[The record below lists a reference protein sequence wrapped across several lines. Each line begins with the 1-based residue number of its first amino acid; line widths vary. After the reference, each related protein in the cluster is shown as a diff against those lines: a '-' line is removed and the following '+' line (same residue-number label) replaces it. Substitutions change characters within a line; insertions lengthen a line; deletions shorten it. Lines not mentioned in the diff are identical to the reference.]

1 MREYLKTRWQS
12 WAMAAAMLLMA
23 VIVLFLYDVPLEPVG
38 YIAVLV
44 IICETGFLIW
54 GYRKYRKKQQNLLY
68 IKENGALALEHMEAP
83 EDENEALYQDICRL
97 LDEERIKA
105 RNKSSAFGT
114 ELMDFYTMWVHQ
126 IKTPIAASRLLLQ
139 EEELEQI
146 LSMRVRC
153 EKVAIKDIKLRT
165 FIAEG
170 NSRNDL
176 AAHVYDITYGSVV
189 PFEDNL
195 VVIDDSIVRGTTLK
209 ESIIRILDRLHPK
222 KIVLVGSPEYQN
234 GSYKLGQAEGGRKIL
249 LLNVNNFDASDENEL
264 KESLHTI
271 VHEFT
276 HILHQTKLFDKKY
289 QEISTGRY
297 NSNWTLLNDS
307 EARHLGFITNYAM
320 LNKDEDFAE
329 MVSGILVFGYDW
341 FKDTVLAEAEKS
353 IENPNAKAD
362 LEAKLAIVES
372 YFKETW
378 NIEFFDNET
387 SGEKGL
393 ETYFREAIE
402 KVVSNPP
409 TK

>member
-1 MREYLKTRWQS
+1 MKRYNNIFLAALFGATLLLGGCREEEKIADDLYIPGLGGEKYAENELDKWLYQNYTLPYNIDVVYRWDAAQAYS
-12 WAMAAAMLLMA
+12 SLSEVQLVPVEFDAVQPMMAALR
-23 VIVLFLYDVPLEPVG
+23 DVWFEP
-38 YIAVLV
+38 YIQA
-44 IICETGFLIW
+44 T
-54 GYRKYRKKQQNLLY
+54 
-68 IKENGALALEHMEAP
+68 
-83 EDENEALYQDICRL
+83 
-97 LDEERIKA
+97 
-105 RNKSSAFGT
+105 
-114 ELMDFYTMWVHQ
+114 
-126 IKTPIAASRLLLQ
+126 
-139 EEELEQI
+139 
-146 LSMRVRC
+146 
-153 EKVAIKDIKLRT
+153 
-165 FIAEG
+165 G
-170 NSRNDL
+170 NSQD
-176 AAHVYDITYGSVV
+176 
-189 PFEDNL
+189 F
-195 VVIDDSIVRGTTLK
+195 LK
-209 ESIIRILDRLHPK
+209 EVAPK
-222 KIVLVGSPEYQN
+222 KIVLVGSLEYQN
-234 GSYKLGQAEGGRKIL
+234 GSYKYKLGQAEGGRKIL

>member
-1 MREYLKTRWQS
+1 MKRYNNIFLAALFGATLLLGGCREEEKIADDLYIPGLGGEKYAENELDKWLYQNYTLPYNIDVVYRWDAAQAYS
-12 WAMAAAMLLMA
+12 SLSEVQLVPVEFDAVQPMMAALR
-23 VIVLFLYDVPLEPVG
+23 DVWFEP
-38 YIAVLV
+38 YIQA
-44 IICETGFLIW
+44 T
-54 GYRKYRKKQQNLLY
+54 
-68 IKENGALALEHMEAP
+68 
-83 EDENEALYQDICRL
+83 
-97 LDEERIKA
+97 
-105 RNKSSAFGT
+105 
-114 ELMDFYTMWVHQ
+114 
-126 IKTPIAASRLLLQ
+126 
-139 EEELEQI
+139 
-146 LSMRVRC
+146 
-153 EKVAIKDIKLRT
+153 
-165 FIAEG
+165 G
-170 NSRNDL
+170 NSQD
-176 AAHVYDITYGSVV
+176 
-189 PFEDNL
+189 F
-195 VVIDDSIVRGTTLK
+195 LK
-209 ESIIRILDRLHPK
+209 EVAPK
-222 KIVLVGSPEYQN
+222 KIALVGSLEYQN
-234 GSYKLGQAEGGRKIL
+234 GSYKLGQAEGGCKIL

-297 NSNWTLLNDS
+297 NSNWTLLKDP
-307 EARHLGFITNYAM
+307 EARRLGFITSYAM

-353 IENPNAKAD
+353 TENPNAKAD

>member
-1 MREYLKTRWQS
+1 MKRYNNIFLAALFGATLLLGGCREEEKIADDLYIPGLGGEEYAENELDKWLYQNYTLPYNIDVVYRQDAAQAYSSLWEVQLVPVEFD
-12 WAMAAAMLLMA
+12 AVQPMMAALR
-23 VIVLFLYDVPLEPVG
+23 DVWFEP
-38 YIAVLV
+38 YIQA
-44 IICETGFLIW
+44 T
-54 GYRKYRKKQQNLLY
+54 
-68 IKENGALALEHMEAP
+68 
-83 EDENEALYQDICRL
+83 
-97 LDEERIKA
+97 
-105 RNKSSAFGT
+105 
-114 ELMDFYTMWVHQ
+114 
-126 IKTPIAASRLLLQ
+126 
-139 EEELEQI
+139 
-146 LSMRVRC
+146 
-153 EKVAIKDIKLRT
+153 
-165 FIAEG
+165 G
-170 NSRNDL
+170 NSQD
-176 AAHVYDITYGSVV
+176 
-189 PFEDNL
+189 F
-195 VVIDDSIVRGTTLK
+195 LK
-209 ESIIRILDRLHPK
+209 EVAPK

-234 GSYKLGQAEGGRKIL
+234 GSYKLGQAEGGCKIL

-297 NSNWTLLNDS
+297 NSNWTLLKDP
-307 EARHLGFITNYAM
+307 EARRLGFITSYAM

-353 IENPNAKAD
+353 TENPNAKAD

>member
-1 MREYLKTRWQS
+1 MKRYNNIFLAALFGATLLLGGCREEEKIADDLYIPGLGGEKYAENELDKWLYQNYTLPYNIDVVYRWDAAQAYS
-12 WAMAAAMLLMA
+12 SLSEVQLVPVEFDAVQPMMAALR
-23 VIVLFLYDVPLEPVG
+23 DVWFEP
-38 YIAVLV
+38 YIQA
-44 IICETGFLIW
+44 T
-54 GYRKYRKKQQNLLY
+54 
-68 IKENGALALEHMEAP
+68 
-83 EDENEALYQDICRL
+83 
-97 LDEERIKA
+97 
-105 RNKSSAFGT
+105 
-114 ELMDFYTMWVHQ
+114 
-126 IKTPIAASRLLLQ
+126 
-139 EEELEQI
+139 
-146 LSMRVRC
+146 
-153 EKVAIKDIKLRT
+153 
-165 FIAEG
+165 G
-170 NSRNDL
+170 NSQD
-176 AAHVYDITYGSVV
+176 
-189 PFEDNL
+189 F
-195 VVIDDSIVRGTTLK
+195 LK
-209 ESIIRILDRLHPK
+209 EVAPK

-234 GSYKLGQAEGGRKIL
+234 GSYNLGQAEGGRKIL

-297 NSNWTLLNDS
+297 NSNWTLLKDP
-307 EARHLGFITNYAM
+307 EARRLGFITSYAM

-353 IENPNAKAD
+353 TENPNAKAD

>member
-1 MREYLKTRWQS
+1 MKRYNNIFLAALFGATLLLGGCREEEKIADDLYIPGLGGEKYAENELDKWLYQNYTLPYNIDVVYRWDAAQAYS
-12 WAMAAAMLLMA
+12 SLSEVQLVPVEFDAVQPMMAALR
-23 VIVLFLYDVPLEPVG
+23 DVWFEP
-38 YIAVLV
+38 YIQA
-44 IICETGFLIW
+44 T
-54 GYRKYRKKQQNLLY
+54 
-68 IKENGALALEHMEAP
+68 
-83 EDENEALYQDICRL
+83 
-97 LDEERIKA
+97 
-105 RNKSSAFGT
+105 
-114 ELMDFYTMWVHQ
+114 
-126 IKTPIAASRLLLQ
+126 
-139 EEELEQI
+139 
-146 LSMRVRC
+146 
-153 EKVAIKDIKLRT
+153 
-165 FIAEG
+165 G
-170 NSRNDL
+170 NSQD
-176 AAHVYDITYGSVV
+176 
-189 PFEDNL
+189 F
-195 VVIDDSIVRGTTLK
+195 LK
-209 ESIIRILDRLHPK
+209 EVAPK

-234 GSYKLGQAEGGRKIL
+234 GSYKLGQAEEGRKIL

-297 NSNWTLLNDS
+297 NSNWTLLKDP
-307 EARHLGFITNYAM
+307 EARRLGFITSYAM

-353 IENPNAKAD
+353 TENPNAKAD

>member
-1 MREYLKTRWQS
+1 MKRYNNIFLAALFGATLLLGGCREEEKIADDLYIPGLGGEKYAENELDKWLYQNYTLPYNIDVVYRWDAAQAYS
-12 WAMAAAMLLMA
+12 SLSEVQLVPVEFDAVQPMMAALR
-23 VIVLFLYDVPLEPVG
+23 DVWFEP
-38 YIAVLV
+38 YIQA
-44 IICETGFLIW
+44 T
-54 GYRKYRKKQQNLLY
+54 
-68 IKENGALALEHMEAP
+68 
-83 EDENEALYQDICRL
+83 
-97 LDEERIKA
+97 
-105 RNKSSAFGT
+105 
-114 ELMDFYTMWVHQ
+114 
-126 IKTPIAASRLLLQ
+126 
-139 EEELEQI
+139 
-146 LSMRVRC
+146 
-153 EKVAIKDIKLRT
+153 
-165 FIAEG
+165 G
-170 NSRNDL
+170 NSQD
-176 AAHVYDITYGSVV
+176 
-189 PFEDNL
+189 F
-195 VVIDDSIVRGTTLK
+195 LK
-209 ESIIRILDRLHPK
+209 EVAPK

-234 GSYKLGQAEGGRKIL
+234 GSYKLLGQAEGGRKIL

>member
-1 MREYLKTRWQS
+1 MKRYNNIFLAALFGATLLLGGCREEEKIADDLYIPGLGGEKYAENELDKWLYQNYTLPYNIDVVYRWDAAQTYS
-12 WAMAAAMLLMA
+12 SLSEVQLVPVEFDAVQPMMAALR
-23 VIVLFLYDVPLEPVG
+23 DVWFEP
-38 YIAVLV
+38 YIQA
-44 IICETGFLIW
+44 T
-54 GYRKYRKKQQNLLY
+54 
-68 IKENGALALEHMEAP
+68 
-83 EDENEALYQDICRL
+83 
-97 LDEERIKA
+97 
-105 RNKSSAFGT
+105 
-114 ELMDFYTMWVHQ
+114 
-126 IKTPIAASRLLLQ
+126 
-139 EEELEQI
+139 
-146 LSMRVRC
+146 
-153 EKVAIKDIKLRT
+153 
-165 FIAEG
+165 G
-170 NSRNDL
+170 NSQD
-176 AAHVYDITYGSVV
+176 
-189 PFEDNL
+189 F
-195 VVIDDSIVRGTTLK
+195 LK
-209 ESIIRILDRLHPK
+209 EVAPK

-234 GSYKLGQAEGGRKIL
+234 GSNKLGEAKGGRKIL

-297 NSNWTLLNDS
+297 NSNWTLLKDP
-307 EARHLGFITNYAM
+307 EARRLGFITSYAM

-353 IENPNAKAD
+353 TENPNAKAD

>member
-1 MREYLKTRWQS
+1 MKRYNNIFLAALFGATLLLGGCREEEKIADDLYIPRLGGEKYAENELDKWLYQNYTLPYNIDVVYRWDAAQAYS
-12 WAMAAAMLLMA
+12 SLSEVQLVPVEFDAVQPMMAALR
-23 VIVLFLYDVPLEPVG
+23 DVWFEP
-38 YIAVLV
+38 YIQA
-44 IICETGFLIW
+44 T
-54 GYRKYRKKQQNLLY
+54 
-68 IKENGALALEHMEAP
+68 
-83 EDENEALYQDICRL
+83 
-97 LDEERIKA
+97 
-105 RNKSSAFGT
+105 
-114 ELMDFYTMWVHQ
+114 
-126 IKTPIAASRLLLQ
+126 
-139 EEELEQI
+139 
-146 LSMRVRC
+146 
-153 EKVAIKDIKLRT
+153 
-165 FIAEG
+165 G
-170 NSRNDL
+170 NSQD
-176 AAHVYDITYGSVV
+176 
-189 PFEDNL
+189 F
-195 VVIDDSIVRGTTLK
+195 LK
-209 ESIIRILDRLHPK
+209 EVAPK
-222 KIVLVGSPEYQN
+222 KIMLVGSLEYQN
-234 GSYKLGQAEGGRKIL
+234 GSYKLGQAEEGRKIL

-297 NSNWTLLNDS
+297 NSNWTLLKDP
-307 EARHLGFITNYAM
+307 EARRLGFITSYAM

-353 IENPNAKAD
+353 TENPNAKAD

>member
-1 MREYLKTRWQS
+1 MKRYNNIFLAALFGATLLLGGCREEEKIADDLYIPGLGGEEYAENELDKWLYQNYTLPYNIDVVYRWDAAQAYS
-12 WAMAAAMLLMA
+12 SLSEVQLVPVEFDAVQPMMAALR
-23 VIVLFLYDVPLEPVG
+23 DV
-38 YIAVLV
+38 
-44 IICETGFLIW
+44 CF
-54 GYRKYRKKQQNLLY
+54 
-68 IKENGALALEHMEAP
+68 
-83 EDENEALYQDICRL
+83 
-97 LDEERIKA
+97 
-105 RNKSSAFGT
+105 
-114 ELMDFYTMWVHQ
+114 
-126 IKTPIAASRLLLQ
+126 
-139 EEELEQI
+139 EQ
-146 LSMRVRC
+146 
-153 EKVAIKDIKLRT
+153 AT
-165 FIAEG
+165 G
-170 NSRNDL
+170 NSQD
-176 AAHVYDITYGSVV
+176 
-189 PFEDNL
+189 F
-195 VVIDDSIVRGTTLK
+195 LK
-209 ESIIRILDRLHPK
+209 EVAPK

-297 NSNWTLLNDS
+297 NSNWTLLKDP
-307 EARHLGFITNYAM
+307 EARRLGFITSYAM

-353 IENPNAKAD
+353 TENPNAKAD

>member
-1 MREYLKTRWQS
+1 MKRYNNIFLAALFGATLLLGGCREEEKIADDLYIPGLGGEKYAENELDKWLYQNYTLPYNIDVVYRWDAAQAYS
-12 WAMAAAMLLMA
+12 SLSEVQLVPVEFDAVQPMMAALR
-23 VIVLFLYDVPLEPVG
+23 DVWFEP
-38 YIAVLV
+38 YIQA
-44 IICETGFLIW
+44 T
-54 GYRKYRKKQQNLLY
+54 
-68 IKENGALALEHMEAP
+68 
-83 EDENEALYQDICRL
+83 
-97 LDEERIKA
+97 
-105 RNKSSAFGT
+105 
-114 ELMDFYTMWVHQ
+114 
-126 IKTPIAASRLLLQ
+126 
-139 EEELEQI
+139 
-146 LSMRVRC
+146 
-153 EKVAIKDIKLRT
+153 
-165 FIAEG
+165 G
-170 NSRNDL
+170 NSQD
-176 AAHVYDITYGSVV
+176 
-189 PFEDNL
+189 F
-195 VVIDDSIVRGTTLK
+195 LK
-209 ESIIRILDRLHPK
+209 EVAPK

-234 GSYKLGQAEGGRKIL
+234 GSYTLGQAEGGRKIL

-297 NSNWTLLNDS
+297 NSNWTLLKDP
-307 EARHLGFITNYAM
+307 EARRLGFITSYAM

-353 IENPNAKAD
+353 TENPNAKAD

>member
-1 MREYLKTRWQS
+1 MKRYNNIFLAALFGATLLLGGCREEEKIADDLYIPGLGGEEYAENELDKWLYQNYTLPYNIDVVYRWDAAQAYS
-12 WAMAAAMLLMA
+12 SLSEVQLVPVEFDAVQPMMAALR
-23 VIVLFLYDVPLEPVG
+23 DVWFEP
-38 YIAVLV
+38 YIQA
-44 IICETGFLIW
+44 T
-54 GYRKYRKKQQNLLY
+54 
-68 IKENGALALEHMEAP
+68 
-83 EDENEALYQDICRL
+83 
-97 LDEERIKA
+97 
-105 RNKSSAFGT
+105 
-114 ELMDFYTMWVHQ
+114 
-126 IKTPIAASRLLLQ
+126 
-139 EEELEQI
+139 
-146 LSMRVRC
+146 
-153 EKVAIKDIKLRT
+153 
-165 FIAEG
+165 G
-170 NSRNDL
+170 NSQD
-176 AAHVYDITYGSVV
+176 
-189 PFEDNL
+189 F
-195 VVIDDSIVRGTTLK
+195 LK
-209 ESIIRILDRLHPK
+209 EVAPK
-222 KIVLVGSPEYQN
+222 KIMLVGSPEYQN
-234 GSYKLGQAEGGRKIL
+234 GSYKLGQAEEGRKIL

-297 NSNWTLLNDS
+297 NSNWTLLKDP
-307 EARHLGFITNYAM
+307 EARRLGFITSYAM

-353 IENPNAKAD
+353 TENPNAKAD

>member
-1 MREYLKTRWQS
+1 MKRYNNIFLAALFGATLLLGGCREEEKIADDLYIPGLGGEKYAENELDKWLYQNYTLPYNIDVVYRWDAAQACS
-12 WAMAAAMLLMA
+12 SLSEVQLVPVEFDAVQPMMAALR
-23 VIVLFLYDVPLEPVG
+23 DVWFEP
-38 YIAVLV
+38 YIQA
-44 IICETGFLIW
+44 T
-54 GYRKYRKKQQNLLY
+54 
-68 IKENGALALEHMEAP
+68 
-83 EDENEALYQDICRL
+83 
-97 LDEERIKA
+97 
-105 RNKSSAFGT
+105 
-114 ELMDFYTMWVHQ
+114 
-126 IKTPIAASRLLLQ
+126 
-139 EEELEQI
+139 
-146 LSMRVRC
+146 
-153 EKVAIKDIKLRT
+153 
-165 FIAEG
+165 G
-170 NSRNDL
+170 NSQD
-176 AAHVYDITYGSVV
+176 
-189 PFEDNL
+189 F
-195 VVIDDSIVRGTTLK
+195 LK
-209 ESIIRILDRLHPK
+209 EVAPK

-234 GSYKLGQAEGGRKIL
+234 GSYKLGQAEGGRTIL

-297 NSNWTLLNDS
+297 NSNWTLLKDP
-307 EARHLGFITNYAM
+307 EARRLGFITSYAM

-353 IENPNAKAD
+353 TENPNAKAD

>member
-1 MREYLKTRWQS
+1 MKRYNNIFLAALFGATLLLGGCREEEKIADDLYIPGLGGEEYAENELDKWLYQNYTLPYNIDVVYRWDAAQAYS
-12 WAMAAAMLLMA
+12 SLSEVQLVPVEFDAVQPMMAALR
-23 VIVLFLYDVPLEPVG
+23 DVWFEP
-38 YIAVLV
+38 YIQA
-44 IICETGFLIW
+44 T
-54 GYRKYRKKQQNLLY
+54 
-68 IKENGALALEHMEAP
+68 
-83 EDENEALYQDICRL
+83 
-97 LDEERIKA
+97 
-105 RNKSSAFGT
+105 
-114 ELMDFYTMWVHQ
+114 
-126 IKTPIAASRLLLQ
+126 
-139 EEELEQI
+139 
-146 LSMRVRC
+146 
-153 EKVAIKDIKLRT
+153 
-165 FIAEG
+165 G
-170 NSRNDL
+170 NSQD
-176 AAHVYDITYGSVV
+176 
-189 PFEDNL
+189 F
-195 VVIDDSIVRGTTLK
+195 LK
-209 ESIIRILDRLHPK
+209 EVAPK

-234 GSYKLGQAEGGRKIL
+234 GSYKLGEAKGGRKIL
-249 LLNVNNFDASDENEL
+249 FLNVNNFDASDENEL

-297 NSNWTLLNDS
+297 NSNWTLLKDP
-307 EARHLGFITNYAM
+307 EARRLGFITSYAM

-353 IENPNAKAD
+353 TENPNAKAD

>member
-1 MREYLKTRWQS
+1 MKRYNNIFLAALFGATLLLGGCREEEKIADDLYIPGLGGEKYAENELDKWLYQNYTLPYNIDVVYRWDAAQAYS
-12 WAMAAAMLLMA
+12 SRSEVQLVPVEFDAVQPMMAALR
-23 VIVLFLYDVPLEPVG
+23 DVWFEP
-38 YIAVLV
+38 YIQA
-44 IICETGFLIW
+44 T
-54 GYRKYRKKQQNLLY
+54 
-68 IKENGALALEHMEAP
+68 
-83 EDENEALYQDICRL
+83 
-97 LDEERIKA
+97 
-105 RNKSSAFGT
+105 
-114 ELMDFYTMWVHQ
+114 
-126 IKTPIAASRLLLQ
+126 
-139 EEELEQI
+139 
-146 LSMRVRC
+146 
-153 EKVAIKDIKLRT
+153 
-165 FIAEG
+165 G
-170 NSRNDL
+170 NSQD
-176 AAHVYDITYGSVV
+176 
-189 PFEDNL
+189 F
-195 VVIDDSIVRGTTLK
+195 LK
-209 ESIIRILDRLHPK
+209 EVAPK

-234 GSYKLGQAEGGRKIL
+234 GSYKLGQAEGGCKIL

-297 NSNWTLLNDS
+297 NSNWTLLKDP
-307 EARHLGFITNYAM
+307 EARRLGFITSYAM

-353 IENPNAKAD
+353 TENPNAKAD

>member
-1 MREYLKTRWQS
+1 MKRYNNIFLAALFGATLLLGGCREEEKIADDLYIPGLGGEKYAENELDKWLYQNYTLPYNIDVVYRWDAAQAYS
-12 WAMAAAMLLMA
+12 SLSEVQLVPVEFDAVQPMMAALR
-23 VIVLFLYDVPLEPVG
+23 DVWFEP
-38 YIAVLV
+38 YIQA
-44 IICETGFLIW
+44 T
-54 GYRKYRKKQQNLLY
+54 
-68 IKENGALALEHMEAP
+68 
-83 EDENEALYQDICRL
+83 
-97 LDEERIKA
+97 
-105 RNKSSAFGT
+105 
-114 ELMDFYTMWVHQ
+114 
-126 IKTPIAASRLLLQ
+126 
-139 EEELEQI
+139 
-146 LSMRVRC
+146 
-153 EKVAIKDIKLRT
+153 
-165 FIAEG
+165 G
-170 NSRNDL
+170 NSQD
-176 AAHVYDITYGSVV
+176 
-189 PFEDNL
+189 F
-195 VVIDDSIVRGTTLK
+195 LK
-209 ESIIRILDRLHPK
+209 EVAPK
-222 KIVLVGSPEYQN
+222 EIVLVGSPEYQN
-234 GSYKLGQAEGGRKIL
+234 GSYKLGQADGGRKIL
-249 LLNVNNFDASDENEL
+249 LLTVKNVDASDENEL

-297 NSNWTLLNDS
+297 NSNWTLLKDP
-307 EARHLGFITNYAM
+307 EARRLGFITSYAM

-353 IENPNAKAD
+353 TENPYAKAD

>member
-1 MREYLKTRWQS
+1 MKRYNNIFLAALFGATLLLGGCREEEKIADDLYIPGLGGEKYAENELDKWLYQNYTLPYNIDVVYRWDAAQTYS
-12 WAMAAAMLLMA
+12 SLSEVQLVPVEFDAVQPMMAALR
-23 VIVLFLYDVPLEPVG
+23 DVWFEP
-38 YIAVLV
+38 YIQ
-44 IICETGFLIW
+44 T
-54 GYRKYRKKQQNLLY
+54 
-68 IKENGALALEHMEAP
+68 
-83 EDENEALYQDICRL
+83 
-97 LDEERIKA
+97 
-105 RNKSSAFGT
+105 T
-114 ELMDFYTMWVHQ
+114 
-126 IKTPIAASRLLLQ
+126 
-139 EEELEQI
+139 
-146 LSMRVRC
+146 
-153 EKVAIKDIKLRT
+153 
-165 FIAEG
+165 G
-170 NSRNDL
+170 NSQD
-176 AAHVYDITYGSVV
+176 
-189 PFEDNL
+189 F
-195 VVIDDSIVRGTTLK
+195 LK
-209 ESIIRILDRLHPK
+209 EVAPK
-222 KIVLVGSPEYQN
+222 KIVLVGSLEYQN
-234 GSYKLGQAEGGRKIL
+234 GSYKLGQAEGGCKIL

-297 NSNWTLLNDS
+297 NSNWTLLKDP
-307 EARHLGFITNYAM
+307 EARRLGFITSYAM

-353 IENPNAKAD
+353 TENPNAKAD

>member
-1 MREYLKTRWQS
+1 MKRYNNIFLAALFGATLLLGGCREEEKIADDLYIPGLGGEKYAEHELDKWLYQNYTLPYNIDVVYRWDAAQAYS
-12 WAMAAAMLLMA
+12 SLSEVQLVPVEFDAVQPMMAALR
-23 VIVLFLYDVPLEPVG
+23 DVWFEP
-38 YIAVLV
+38 YIQA
-44 IICETGFLIW
+44 T
-54 GYRKYRKKQQNLLY
+54 
-68 IKENGALALEHMEAP
+68 
-83 EDENEALYQDICRL
+83 
-97 LDEERIKA
+97 
-105 RNKSSAFGT
+105 
-114 ELMDFYTMWVHQ
+114 
-126 IKTPIAASRLLLQ
+126 
-139 EEELEQI
+139 
-146 LSMRVRC
+146 
-153 EKVAIKDIKLRT
+153 
-165 FIAEG
+165 G
-170 NSRNDL
+170 NSQD
-176 AAHVYDITYGSVV
+176 
-189 PFEDNL
+189 F
-195 VVIDDSIVRGTTLK
+195 LK
-209 ESIIRILDRLHPK
+209 EVAPK
-222 KIVLVGSPEYQN
+222 KIVLVGSLEYQN
-234 GSYKLGQAEGGRKIL
+234 GSYKLGQAEGGCKIL

-297 NSNWTLLNDS
+297 NSNWTLLKDP
-307 EARHLGFITNYAM
+307 EARRLGFITSYAM

-353 IENPNAKAD
+353 TENPNAKAD

>member
-1 MREYLKTRWQS
+1 MKRYNNIFLAALFGATLLLGGCREEEKIADDLYIPGLGGEEYAENELDKWLYQNYTLPYNIDVVYRWDAAQACS
-12 WAMAAAMLLMA
+12 SLSEVQLVPVEFDAVQPMMAALR
-23 VIVLFLYDVPLEPVG
+23 DVWFEP
-38 YIAVLV
+38 YIQA
-44 IICETGFLIW
+44 T
-54 GYRKYRKKQQNLLY
+54 
-68 IKENGALALEHMEAP
+68 
-83 EDENEALYQDICRL
+83 
-97 LDEERIKA
+97 
-105 RNKSSAFGT
+105 
-114 ELMDFYTMWVHQ
+114 
-126 IKTPIAASRLLLQ
+126 
-139 EEELEQI
+139 
-146 LSMRVRC
+146 
-153 EKVAIKDIKLRT
+153 
-165 FIAEG
+165 G
-170 NSRNDL
+170 NSQD
-176 AAHVYDITYGSVV
+176 
-189 PFEDNL
+189 F
-195 VVIDDSIVRGTTLK
+195 LK
-209 ESIIRILDRLHPK
+209 EVAPK

-249 LLNVNNFDASDENEL
+249 FLNVNNFDASDENEL

-297 NSNWTLLNDS
+297 NSNWTLLKDP
-307 EARHLGFITNYAM
+307 EARRLGFITSYAM

-353 IENPNAKAD
+353 TENPNAKAD

>member
-1 MREYLKTRWQS
+1 MKRYNNIFLAALFGATLLLGGCREEEKIADDLYIPGLGGEEYAENELDKWLYQNYTLPYNIDVVYRWDAVQAYS
-12 WAMAAAMLLMA
+12 SLSEVQLVPVEFDAVQPMMA
-23 VIVLFLYDVPLEPVG
+23 VLRDVWFEP
-38 YIAVLV
+38 YIQA
-44 IICETGFLIW
+44 T
-54 GYRKYRKKQQNLLY
+54 
-68 IKENGALALEHMEAP
+68 
-83 EDENEALYQDICRL
+83 
-97 LDEERIKA
+97 
-105 RNKSSAFGT
+105 
-114 ELMDFYTMWVHQ
+114 
-126 IKTPIAASRLLLQ
+126 
-139 EEELEQI
+139 
-146 LSMRVRC
+146 
-153 EKVAIKDIKLRT
+153 
-165 FIAEG
+165 G
-170 NSRNDL
+170 NSQD
-176 AAHVYDITYGSVV
+176 
-189 PFEDNL
+189 F
-195 VVIDDSIVRGTTLK
+195 LK
-209 ESIIRILDRLHPK
+209 EVAPK
-222 KIVLVGSPEYQN
+222 KNVLVGSPEYQN
-234 GSYKLGQAEGGRKIL
+234 GSYKLGQAEGGGKIL

-297 NSNWTLLNDS
+297 NSNWTLLKDP
-307 EARHLGFITNYAM
+307 EARRLGFITSYAM

-353 IENPNAKAD
+353 TENPNAKAD

>member
-1 MREYLKTRWQS
+1 MKRYNNIFLAALFGATLLLGGCREEEKIADDLYIPGQGGEEYAENELDKWLYQNYTLPYNIDVVYRWDAAQAYS
-12 WAMAAAMLLMA
+12 SLSEVQLVPVEFDAVQPMMAALR
-23 VIVLFLYDVPLEPVG
+23 DVWFES
-38 YIAVLV
+38 YIQA
-44 IICETGFLIW
+44 T
-54 GYRKYRKKQQNLLY
+54 
-68 IKENGALALEHMEAP
+68 
-83 EDENEALYQDICRL
+83 
-97 LDEERIKA
+97 
-105 RNKSSAFGT
+105 
-114 ELMDFYTMWVHQ
+114 
-126 IKTPIAASRLLLQ
+126 
-139 EEELEQI
+139 
-146 LSMRVRC
+146 
-153 EKVAIKDIKLRT
+153 
-165 FIAEG
+165 G
-170 NSRNDL
+170 NSQD
-176 AAHVYDITYGSVV
+176 
-189 PFEDNL
+189 F
-195 VVIDDSIVRGTTLK
+195 LK
-209 ESIIRILDRLHPK
+209 EVAPK
-222 KIVLVGSPEYQN
+222 MIVLVGSPEYQN
-234 GSYKLGQAEGGRKIL
+234 GSYKLGQAEGGHKIL

-297 NSNWTLLNDS
+297 NSNWTLLKDP
-307 EARHLGFITNYAM
+307 EARRLGFITSYAM

-353 IENPNAKAD
+353 TENPNAKAD

-372 YFKETW
+372 YFKKTW

-387 SGEKGL
+387 PGEKGL

>member
-1 MREYLKTRWQS
+1 MKRYNNIFLAALFGATLLLGGCREEEKIADDLYIPGLGGEEYAENELDKWLYQNYTLPYNIDVVYRWDAAQAS
-12 WAMAAAMLLMA
+12 SSLSEVLVPVEFDAVQPMMAALR
-23 VIVLFLYDVPLEPVG
+23 DVWFEP
-38 YIAVLV
+38 YIQA
-44 IICETGFLIW
+44 T
-54 GYRKYRKKQQNLLY
+54 
-68 IKENGALALEHMEAP
+68 
-83 EDENEALYQDICRL
+83 
-97 LDEERIKA
+97 
-105 RNKSSAFGT
+105 
-114 ELMDFYTMWVHQ
+114 
-126 IKTPIAASRLLLQ
+126 
-139 EEELEQI
+139 
-146 LSMRVRC
+146 
-153 EKVAIKDIKLRT
+153 
-165 FIAEG
+165 G
-170 NSRNDL
+170 NSQD
-176 AAHVYDITYGSVV
+176 
-189 PFEDNL
+189 F
-195 VVIDDSIVRGTTLK
+195 LK
-209 ESIIRILDRLHPK
+209 EVAPK

-297 NSNWTLLNDS
+297 NSNWTLLKDP
-307 EARHLGFITNYAM
+307 EARRLGFITSYAM

-329 MVSGILVFGYDW
+329 MVSGILVFSYDW

-353 IENPNAKAD
+353 TENPNAKAD

>member
-1 MREYLKTRWQS
+1 MKRYNNIFLAALFGATLLLGGCREEEKIADDLYIPGLGGEKYAENELDKWLYQNYTLPYNIDVVYRWDAAQAYS
-12 WAMAAAMLLMA
+12 SLSEELVPVEFDAVQPMMAALR
-23 VIVLFLYDVPLEPVG
+23 DVWFEP
-38 YIAVLV
+38 YIQA
-44 IICETGFLIW
+44 T
-54 GYRKYRKKQQNLLY
+54 
-68 IKENGALALEHMEAP
+68 
-83 EDENEALYQDICRL
+83 
-97 LDEERIKA
+97 
-105 RNKSSAFGT
+105 
-114 ELMDFYTMWVHQ
+114 
-126 IKTPIAASRLLLQ
+126 
-139 EEELEQI
+139 
-146 LSMRVRC
+146 
-153 EKVAIKDIKLRT
+153 
-165 FIAEG
+165 G
-170 NSRNDL
+170 NSQD
-176 AAHVYDITYGSVV
+176 
-189 PFEDNL
+189 F
-195 VVIDDSIVRGTTLK
+195 LK
-209 ESIIRILDRLHPK
+209 EVAPK

-297 NSNWTLLNDS
+297 NSNWTLLKDP
-307 EARHLGFITNYAM
+307 EARRLGFITSYAM

-353 IENPNAKAD
+353 TENPNAKAD

>member
-1 MREYLKTRWQS
+1 MKRYNNIFLAALFGATLLLGGCREEEKIADDLYIPGLGGEKYAENELDKWLYQNYTLPYNIDVVYRWDAAQAYS
-12 WAMAAAMLLMA
+12 SLSEVQLVPVEFDAVQPMMAALR
-23 VIVLFLYDVPLEPVG
+23 DVWFEP
-38 YIAVLV
+38 YIQA
-44 IICETGFLIW
+44 T
-54 GYRKYRKKQQNLLY
+54 
-68 IKENGALALEHMEAP
+68 
-83 EDENEALYQDICRL
+83 
-97 LDEERIKA
+97 
-105 RNKSSAFGT
+105 
-114 ELMDFYTMWVHQ
+114 
-126 IKTPIAASRLLLQ
+126 
-139 EEELEQI
+139 
-146 LSMRVRC
+146 
-153 EKVAIKDIKLRT
+153 
-165 FIAEG
+165 G
-170 NSRNDL
+170 NSQD
-176 AAHVYDITYGSVV
+176 
-189 PFEDNL
+189 F
-195 VVIDDSIVRGTTLK
+195 LK
-209 ESIIRILDRLHPK
+209 EVAPK

-234 GSYKLGQAEGGRKIL
+234 GSYKLGQVEGGRKIL

-307 EARHLGFITNYAM
+307 EARRLGFITSYAM

-353 IENPNAKAD
+353 TENPNAKAD